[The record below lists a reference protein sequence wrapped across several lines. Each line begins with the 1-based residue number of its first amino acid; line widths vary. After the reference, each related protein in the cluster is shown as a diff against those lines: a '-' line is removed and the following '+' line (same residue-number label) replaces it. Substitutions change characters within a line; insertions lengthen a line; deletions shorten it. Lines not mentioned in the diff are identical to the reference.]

1 VTRAWWC
8 GSLAA
13 FRAAAPEHLIAT
25 LALRQAETH
34 PLNREEQLR
43 AWRAEIP
50 LLRAALADAPAD
62 WSVLLEYPLLRLGK
76 RIDAIILT
84 GGPILVIEAKT
95 GGQGF
100 TPEGRRQ
107 AEDFALDLQDFHS
120 ASRARPIVPILLA
133 ETGVPAP
140 GTPPLALAHVLPVQD
155 ATATSLPGLLAAL
168 TARFPPAPAEDAR
181 AWDGAPYHPV
191 PGIVEAARML
201 YARHNVPELLAARA
215 DVANLTRTAGTI
227 AAEIAAARGEGAH
240 RVLFVTGIPGAG
252 KTLCGLNAVFGA
264 GGAAFLTGNL
274 PLVHVMR
281 AALTK
286 DAQARGRSARQA
298 RREAAS
304 AIQPV
309 NGFLRDNKDRAD
321 PPHEHVIV
329 FDEAQRAWD
338 AAFGARKFTY
348 ADSEAGLVLDIM
360 ARHRDWAVI
369 VALVGTGQEINTG
382 EAGLAEW
389 GRALAA
395 RPAWSAVAPPDV
407 IGGADPR
414 RCLFAAPVPALRV
427 DPGLHLAVPV
437 RAIRTPAIAAWV
449 EAVLAGDAVTAA
461 RIAADA
467 GGIPVRLTRSLP
479 ALRDGLRG
487 LARGLRRAGLVCSA
501 GARRLLAEGLWPAF
515 PHMDE
520 QAVAHWFLARWPE
533 DVRASDAL
541 ELPAT
546 QFACQGLELDYV
558 GLAWG
563 NDLIR
568 EPSGWQAR
576 RFAGTDW
583 QRVRDPTRRAYT
595 INTYRVLLTRA
606 RYATVIYVPPG
617 DAADRTRPPETFD
630 AIAAYLGA
638 CGAPALEPAAPA
650 PVAVPPRLL

>member
-1 VTRAWWC
+1 MTRAWWC
-8 GSLAA
+8 GTLGV
-13 FRAAAPEHLIAT
+13 FRAAIPKTIVAT
-25 LALRQAETH
+25 LALRQAEAH
-34 PLNREEQLR
+34 PLNREEQLH

-50 LLRAALADAPAD
+50 LLRAALADAPAG

-76 RIDAIILT
+76 RIDAIVLT
-84 GGPILVIEAKT
+84 DRAILVIEAKT

-100 TPEGRRQ
+100 TVDGRRQ
-107 AEDFALDLQDFHS
+107 AEDFALDLHYFHS
-120 ASRARPIVPILLA
+120 ASRGCPIVPILLA

-140 GTPPLALAHVLPVQD
+140 ASGSLALAHVLPVQNL
-155 ATATSLPGLLAAL
+155 TAAGLPGLLAELA
-168 TARFPPAPAEDAR
+168 ARFPPAPLVGAQ

-201 YARHNVPELLAARA
+201 YARHNVPELIAARA
-215 DVANLTRTAGTI
+215 DVANLSRTAGAI
-227 AAEIAAARGEGAH
+227 EAAVAAARNEGTH

-264 GGAAFLTGNL
+264 SGAAFLTGNL

-286 DAQARGRSARQA
+286 DAQERGRSACQA
-298 RREAAS
+298 QREAGS

-309 NGFLRDNKDRAD
+309 NGFLKDNKDRSD

-338 AAFGARKFTY
+338 AAFGSQKFKY
-348 ADSEAGLVLDIM
+348 PDSEAGLVLDIM
-360 ARHRDWAVI
+360 SRHRAWAVV

-389 GRALAA
+389 GTALAA

-407 IGGADPR
+407 IGGTDPR
-414 RCLFAAPVPALRV
+414 RRLFPALIPALRV
-427 DPGLHLAVPV
+427 DPRLHLAVPV
-437 RAIRTPAIAAWV
+437 RAIRSPAMASWV
-449 EAVLAGDAVTAA
+449 EAVLEGDGGTAA
-461 RIAADA
+461 QIATEA
-467 GGIPVRLTRSLP
+467 GGVPFRLTRSLP
-479 ALRDGLRG
+479 ALRGELRC

-501 GARRLLAEGLWPAF
+501 GARRLVAEGLWPAF
-515 PHMDE
+515 PHMDK
-520 QAVAHWFLARWPE
+520 QAVAHWFLARWP
-533 DVRASDAL
+533 DTRASDAL

-568 EPSGWQAR
+568 ERGGWQAR
-576 RFAGTDW
+576 RFAGSDW
-583 QRVRDPTRRAYT
+583 QRVRDPARRAYT
-595 INTYRVLLTRA
+595 INTYRVLMTRA
-606 RYATVIYVPPG
+606 RYETVIYVPPG
-617 DAADRTRPPETFD
+617 DPADRTRSPEAFD

-638 CGAPALEPAAPA
+638 CGAPLLEPVAPGA
-650 PVAVPPRLL
+650 PPVPQRLL